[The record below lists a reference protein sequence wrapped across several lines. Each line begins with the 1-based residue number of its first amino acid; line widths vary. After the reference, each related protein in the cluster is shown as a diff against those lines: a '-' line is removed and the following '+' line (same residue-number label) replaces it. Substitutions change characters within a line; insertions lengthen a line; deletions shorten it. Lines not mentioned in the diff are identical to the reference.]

1 MSSHIERGTVRA
13 IAVVGQRRSPR
24 LPDVPTFVEQ
34 GHRDPIFALDG
45 WLPMVAPAGTPEDI
59 LQRLSEGVMEAYQT
73 PRIQQLHD
81 NFGIPNGP
89 VSLAEARQRWRDE
102 SPQWVAIAD
111 RLGIKLD

>member
-1 MSSHIERGTVRA
+1 
-13 IAVVGQRRSPR
+13 
-24 LPDVPTFVEQ
+24 VPTFVEQ

-45 WLPMVAPAGTPEDI
+45 WLPMVAPAGTPEDV

-73 PRIQQLHD
+73 PRIQQLHE

-89 VSLAEARQRWRDE
+89 VPLAEARQRWRDE
-102 SPQWVAIAD
+102 APQWVAIAD

>member
-1 MSSHIERGTVRA
+1 MRP

-59 LQRLSEGVMEAYQT
+59 QQKLADACVEAFGT
-73 PRIQQLHD
+73 DRIKAMHET
-81 NFGIPNGP
+81 FGIPNGP
-89 VSLAEARQRWRDE
+89 VGLAEARQRWRDE
-102 SPQWVAIAD
+102 APQWVQLAD